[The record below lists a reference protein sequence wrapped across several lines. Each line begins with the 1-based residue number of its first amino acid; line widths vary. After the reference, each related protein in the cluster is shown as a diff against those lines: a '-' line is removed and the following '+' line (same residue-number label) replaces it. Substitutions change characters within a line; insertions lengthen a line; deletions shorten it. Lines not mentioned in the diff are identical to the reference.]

1 MHNLIVKFLNQVAF
15 VVRFVPFVVTGH
27 KMYSYVCEGVSVVS
41 LLVFG
46 NCATH
51 ALHAAKRIVVY
62 QLGRG

>member
-51 ALHAAKRIVVY
+51 ALHAASA
-62 QLGRG
+62 L

>member
-41 LLVFG
+41 LLVLVT
-46 NCATH
+46 ALLTH
-51 ALHAAKRIVVY
+51 CMLQSAL
-62 QLGRG
+62 